1 MRVLLLIF
9 LIVYLALPV
18 NAQMLLTGEVEH
30 TVTSVRNELT
40 TTSPKQIPPHL
51 LLIQIKDENYYENI
65 SMLLKGNIE
74 LKDRILAK
82 FSDNSYA
89 VMYKNDEYHVWYYS
103 SGGDLTHY
111 EVKSGLNYPYKT
123 YKYNTNQ
130 KLINMSMRIS
140 KGETFIYTPS
150 GKLIAH
156 WIRNNGYDENGKL
169 IMTRQYFE

>member
-1 MRVLLLIF
+1 MRVLLLI
-9 LIVYLALPV
+9 LLVLYIALPA

-30 TVTSVRNELT
+30 SVTSFRNEL
-40 TTSPKQIPPHL
+40 SQFKPQQIDKKF
-51 LLIQIKDENYYENI
+51 LLIQIKDGNYIENI
-65 SMLLKGNIE
+65 SMLLKGNVE

-111 EVKSGLNYPYKT
+111 EIKSNLTYPHKT
-123 YKYNTNQ
+123 YKYNTDNE
-130 KLINMSMRIS
+130 LINMSMRIS
-140 KGETFIYTPS
+140 KGETYIYTPS

-156 WIRNNGYDENGKL
+156 WIKNNGYDENGKL